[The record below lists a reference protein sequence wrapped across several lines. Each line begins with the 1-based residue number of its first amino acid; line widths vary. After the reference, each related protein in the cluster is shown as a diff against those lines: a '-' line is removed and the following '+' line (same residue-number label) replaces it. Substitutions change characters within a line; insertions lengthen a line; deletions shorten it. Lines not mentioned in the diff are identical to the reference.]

1 MSTLFVIATP
11 IGNLEDLT
19 LRAAR
24 ILRDVPVVVAEDT
37 RVTRKILAHVEA
49 KPRVVSFHRR
59 STDRDIENIVG
70 MLETGDVALVSDAG
84 TPGVNDPG
92 QLIVSAAVERG
103 HEVVPLPGASSIMT
117 ALSVSGFYADQFVS
131 YGFLPAGGGKR
142 RRMLGEIST
151 DPKAAVLFETPHRLR
166 DALVDM
172 ATAIGGRE
180 IVVCRELTKLHE
192 EIWRGCAGDA
202 LEHFASPR
210 GEFVIVI
217 APLERSRS
225 GEGPVASETE
235 ILAVAEELSRSYES
249 RRDLANAVAE
259 RTGLP
264 RRRVYQLL
272 HGQS

>member
-180 IVVCRELTKLHE
+180 IVVCREMTKMHE

-202 LEHFASPR
+202 LEHFAAPR
-210 GEFVIVI
+210 GEFVIVV
-217 APLERSRS
+217 APLERSRAS
-225 GEGPVASETE
+225 EVPVASETE